1 MLVLV
6 LVVGRRRLAQRGDH
20 TDQDQFQDDL
30 DQNRSVA
37 AAVQYHHLRGRSS
50 TVRKSKKAKRYCRA
64 EFN

>member
-37 AAVQYHHLRGRSS
+37 AAAQ
-50 TVRKSKKAKRYCRA
+50 
-64 EFN
+64 